1 MFSIAHID
9 NEFAVMNSR
18 DRVIAYFATYS
29 EAEEFMNQQLDRV
42 YGLQFSH

>member
-1 MFSIAHID
+1 MFSIAQID

-29 EAEEFMNQQLDRV
+29 EAEEFMNLQLDEA
-42 YGLQFSH
+42 YGLQLS